1 MDGEYRG
8 SVRRK
13 LGLDGARFDAK
24 CFRIAVRKDGL
35 EAIPEDTM
43 RTGMERE
50 TRKNY
55 FALKIQRAKS
65 EDCLLYTSR
74 CV

>member
-1 MDGEYRG
+1 MDGENCGGASRE
-8 SVRRK
+8 
-13 LGLDGARFDAK
+13 LGPDGARVDAK

-65 EDCLLYTSR
+65 EDKACRAT
-74 CV
+74 

>member
-1 MDGEYRG
+1 MDREYCG
-8 SVRRK
+8 SVRRE
-13 LGLDGARFDAK
+13 LGPDGVRVDAK
-24 CFRIAVRKDGL
+24 RFRIAVRKDGL

-43 RTGMERE
+43 RTGVERE

-65 EDCLLYTSR
+65 EDKACRAT
-74 CV
+74 